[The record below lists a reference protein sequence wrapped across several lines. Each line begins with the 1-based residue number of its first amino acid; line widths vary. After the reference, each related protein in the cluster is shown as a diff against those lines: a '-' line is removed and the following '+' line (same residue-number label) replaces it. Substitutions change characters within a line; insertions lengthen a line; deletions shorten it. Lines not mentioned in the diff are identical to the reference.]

1 MFSPKSSSGG
11 CLCGVVYFAINTD
24 KTAKTKHCIHISPFN
39 YYAYLYLPGSGGG
52 GEGWGVGWGIV
63 VCMNV
68 LAVLTCESLHVYTV
82 CIWRCED
89 ARFCVEGFMRHIC
102 FFYSFIHESKSDFD
116 L

>member
-24 KTAKTKHCIHISPFN
+24 KTTTTKRCIHISPFN

-52 GEGWGVGWGIV
+52 GEGWVVGGIV

-68 LAVLTCESLHVYTV
+68 
-82 CIWRCED
+82 
-89 ARFCVEGFMRHIC
+89 FG
-102 FFYSFIHESKSDFD
+102 SFN